1 MALNSKK
8 CYKHDPLCQPCTMLA
23 LDAWCWQQVH
33 ANLSTSTAE
42 VNSDCSPG
50 EVQRY
55 QSFARFCLSTWRLS
69 GHHFTFP
76 IHHFDTTT
84 FATTNNDRPTGPR
97 ISGDPI
103 TSLAIPHLAEHDWS
117 PFWAWQRALLTT
129 QNTVALHISTQ
140 ISEMLADLTSK
151 RTGCKSARVLDCSE
165 STVDVTWQ
173 LPPFRPWTKQDAIR
187 RRRSLN
193 LSKRFKVSGACTKS
207 GWDKA

>member
-84 FATTNNDRPTGPR
+84 FATTNNDRPTRTTYFWGPYHQPCNPASGRTWLKSFLGMTASTIDHSKYRCTSHFYANQWNASRSYLKKNWLQAGPGPR
-97 ISGDPI
+97 
-103 TSLAIPHLAEHDWS
+103 L
-117 PFWAWQRALLTT
+117 
-129 QNTVALHISTQ
+129 
-140 ISEMLADLTSK
+140 
-151 RTGCKSARVLDCSE
+151 
-165 STVDVTWQ
+165 
-173 LPPFRPWTKQDAIR
+173 
-187 RRRSLN
+187 
-193 LSKRFKVSGACTKS
+193 
-207 GWDKA
+207 